1 MIQQEDLFRA
11 YTCVKRRLDRSKR
24 GFQCSTCGMVVIRTY
39 IPLIRTNSKVPR
51 REQRKVAHGWAVIID
66 FNSAGQASRIFFARR
81 KRTWGGSILGR
92 GQGGLSLSSG
102 LGTRAER
109 GMAVGIYVSMQ
120 GSQFSD
126 KTEGNN
132 V

>member
-1 MIQQEDLFRA
+1 MGRHNRLQFGGSSVQE
-11 YTCVKRRLDRSKR
+11 
-24 GFQCSTCGMVVIRTY
+24 
-39 IPLIRTNSKVPR
+39 N
-51 REQRKVAHGWAVIID
+51 
-66 FNSAGQASRIFFARR
+66 FARR
-81 KRTWGGSILGR
+81 KRTWGGLILGR